1 MIIRDAE
8 IKDAAHLDALLTRL
22 IRDEAQ
28 YDSNL
33 NKTCTVS
40 DNYASRIGLEGHKL
54 LLVETEGD
62 IVGYLYGFIFDV
74 PGMTKKP
81 IAILD
86 ALFVDENHRGKGYA
100 TSLFAEFQKFVREN
114 GACRI
119 ELKVLS
125 KNAEAL
131 RLYEKLTFTET
142 KKYMSMELSE
152 E

>member
-1 MIIRDAE
+1 MIIRNAE
-8 IKDAAHLDALLTRL
+8 QKDAKHLDELLTRL

-33 NKTCTVS
+33 DQTCVVS

-54 LLVETEGD
+54 LLAEAEEK
-62 IVGYLYGFIFDV
+62 IVGYLYGFVYHV
-74 PGMTKKP
+74 PGIIKQP

-86 ALFVDENHRGKGYA
+86 ALFVEEGYRNKGCA
-100 TSLFAEFQKFVREN
+100 TLLFTEFQNFAREN

-125 KNAEAL
+125 KNEKAL
-131 RLYEKLTFTET
+131 NLYKGLSFVET
-142 KKYMSMELSE
+142 KKYMSMELTN
-152 E
+152 